1 MFVSIFETTQP
12 ILLTFFNRQG
22 VLADLMDCIFLNYV
36 KIAANSTH
44 KIYL

>member
-12 ILLTFFNRQG
+12 ILFNRQG
-22 VLADLMDCIFLNYV
+22 VLADFMDCIFLNYV

-44 KIYL
+44 KIYLRVG